1 MPDFS
6 SEIDI
11 APWEYINAC
20 SQREIDE
27 LIEDLIDDG
36 HLARFNG
43 KVVPMKENNGTV
55 MDLEWEE
62 VLLKLKNSK
71 HLLSN
76 DEENVIINIANR
88 LV

>member
-6 SEIDI
+6 TEIDI
-11 APWEYINAC
+11 EPWEYLNAC
-20 SQREIDE
+20 SRREIDE
-27 LIEDLIDDG
+27 LIEDLIEDG
-36 HLARFNG
+36 HLTRFNG
-43 KVVPMKENNGTV
+43 KVVPKKEGGSV

-62 VLLKLKNSK
+62 ILLKLKNSK

-76 DEENVIINIANR
+76 DEENIILKIGNR

>member
-6 SEIDI
+6 TEIDI
-11 APWEYINAC
+11 EPWEYISEC
-20 SQREIDE
+20 SRREIDE
-27 LIEDLIDDG
+27 LIETLIEDG

-43 KVVPMKENNGTV
+43 KAVPTKEGTSA
-55 MDLEWEE
+55 MELEWDES
-62 VLLKLKNSK
+62 LTKLRFSK

-76 DEENVIINIANR
+76 EDESIIINIANK